1 MKNKHQEN
9 LRKRARLT
17 HRSNKWN
24 SGRGS
29 VFATHVFEPAR
40 ALIWWDD
47 ISFILNKRRVMVWW
61 VHPRMKYS
69 DAINDAAWKA
79 AGEPPEQDDYLFTG
93 EAIYKPAGR
102 SRKRIYAYQSAPTPA
117 ARSAYYERLW
127 EIERQLQR
135 DGIDHTVTTAVSIT
149 QLNWCTGVDLC
160 VPLEIR
166 CQADA
171 VALAA
176 LARRLLTR
184 ETTLAAEFP
193 GYAYGR
199 TAWLAEAKA
208 REEDAERLRAD
219 SEQLPA

>member
-1 MKNKHQEN
+1 M
-9 LRKRARLT
+9 
-17 HRSNKWN
+17 
-24 SGRGS
+24 
-29 VFATHVFEPAR
+29 FATHVFEPER
-40 ALIWWDD
+40 ALTWWDD

-69 DAINDAAWKA
+69 EAINAAAWKA
-79 AGEPPEQDDYLFTG
+79 AGEAPEHDDFLING
-93 EAIYKPAGR
+93 ETIYKPAGR
-102 SRKRIYAYQSAPTPA
+102 SRKRVYAYQSAPTPA
-117 ARSAYYERLW
+117 VRSAYYERLW

-135 DGIDHTVTTAVSIT
+135 DGIDHTVTVTASVT

-176 LARRLLTR
+176 LVRRLLTR

-193 GYAYGR
+193 SYAYGR
-199 TAWLAEAKA
+199 VEWLAETKV
-208 REEDAERLRAD
+208 REEDAERRRTD
-219 SEQLPA
+219 SEQLPY